1 MNPNEFQPARSLEEA
16 NERLRKLEQALAAE
30 RARVKRMTPA
40 ATPEQEEEMRRVL
53 AAADWVDGSALD
65 RMIAELEAVDG
76 HR

>member
-1 MNPNEFQPARSLEEA
+1 MAPNEFQPARSLDEA
-16 NERLRKLEQALAAE
+16 NERLRKLEQDLAAE

-40 ATPEQEEEMRRVL
+40 ATPEQEEEMRHVL
-53 AAADWVDGSALD
+53 ASTDWVDGSALD